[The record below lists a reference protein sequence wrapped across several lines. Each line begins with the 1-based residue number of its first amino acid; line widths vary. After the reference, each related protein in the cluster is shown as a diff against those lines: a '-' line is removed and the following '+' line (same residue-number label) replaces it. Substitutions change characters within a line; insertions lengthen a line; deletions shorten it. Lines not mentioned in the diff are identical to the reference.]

1 MKRAQFL
8 AIVQSRV
15 ARVAVGAS
23 AARSHG
29 HAGTVQAARAFFRQL
44 DLRQFGVPPNRFR
57 RALDTSTVQLVRKL
71 PKAARQWGIARKLL
85 NIFLR
90 DCLYTTYLSGHFRLS
105 RAEAAY
111 EVPLDSITAHH
122 LKVAAGR
129 GGLPRWPGVKHVTPE
144 LSARFQEVASVE
156 AAKLGVPR
164 IHLDAYWWS
173 ASRDRDK
180 S

>member
-1 MKRAQFL
+1 MRRTQFI

-23 AARSHG
+23 AARGRG
-29 HAGTVQAARAFFRQL
+29 HAGTVRAARVFFRQL

-57 RALDTSTVQLVRKL
+57 RALDAATAQLVPKL
-71 PKAARQWGIARKLL
+71 PKAARRWGIARKLL

-90 DCLYTTYLSGHFRLS
+90 DCLYSTYLSGHFRL
-105 RAEAAY
+105 ANPEAAY
-111 EVPLDSITAHH
+111 EVPLDSITAHQ

-129 GGLPRWPGVKHVTPE
+129 GGLPPWPGVKYVTPE

-156 AAKLGVPR
+156 AAKLGIPR

-173 ASRDRDK
+173 AARDSDAP
-180 S
+180 